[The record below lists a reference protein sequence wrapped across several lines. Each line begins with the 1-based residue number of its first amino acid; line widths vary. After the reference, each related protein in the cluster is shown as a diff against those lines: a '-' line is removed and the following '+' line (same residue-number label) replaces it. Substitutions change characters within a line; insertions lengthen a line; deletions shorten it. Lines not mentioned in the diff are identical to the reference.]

1 MEYPIEKEKQIK
13 FIMTID
19 IRRLGLNAGV
29 ELMDCVKYVITS
41 AIESQAN
48 NSFMT
53 LFTYKYQIVH
63 IIKVLKGDDTTHYD
77 VDNLVF
83 VCEQCHK
90 AIEGMDRDRL
100 IEYLEEGKRQGGI
113 CFFQDLP

>member
-41 AIESQAN
+41 AIES
-48 NSFMT
+48 
-53 LFTYKYQIVH
+53 
-63 IIKVLKGDDTTHYD
+63 
-77 VDNLVF
+77 
-83 VCEQCHK
+83 
-90 AIEGMDRDRL
+90 
-100 IEYLEEGKRQGGI
+100 
-113 CFFQDLP
+113 